1 MAVRWLSKDSRIR
14 RYQYSWLACVGL
26 VLALRFTVFA
36 ESNDRF
42 IVAVVFMMGTWIPM
56 MILNVIEGGRLM
68 SYLKENHN
76 DKWSELT
83 YVPGFGFGGMNSFRT
98 LPWLYSGDDRG
109 DSRLASLKQQHR
121 DFIRLM
127 VTALASYLILMPV
140 LLF

>member
-1 MAVRWLSKDSRIR
+1 MRWLSRDTRIR

-36 ESNDRF
+36 ETGDRF
-42 IVAVVFMMGTWIPM
+42 IFAMAFMMGTWIPT
-56 MILNVIEGGRLM
+56 MILNVIDGRRLM
-68 SYLKENHN
+68 AYLRENHS

-83 YVPGFGFGGMNSFRT
+83 YVPGFGPGGVNSFRT
-98 LPWLYSGDDRG
+98 LPWLYSRDDQGDP
-109 DSRLASLKQQHR
+109 RLASLKQQHR

-127 VTALASYLILMPV
+127 LTVFISYLVVIPV